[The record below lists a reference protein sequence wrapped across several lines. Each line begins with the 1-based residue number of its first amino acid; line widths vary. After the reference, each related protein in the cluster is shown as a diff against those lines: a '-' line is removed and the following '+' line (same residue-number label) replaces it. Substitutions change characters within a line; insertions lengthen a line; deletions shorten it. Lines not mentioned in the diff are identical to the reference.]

1 MKKLDALSGSH
12 LKAPPWFQPT
22 YSPSAMQWMMNALQH
37 QKYHIIDQQERHS
50 MMQRMSITGRYRK
63 EVHESAKAIY
73 DPEVV
78 DWLCKQPPVPTAEE
92 MRVLDREA
100 AIKKHVEEIRKRA
113 DKLAED
119 TNYKEALAAQC
130 TN

>member
-1 MKKLDALSGSH
+1 MKKYDTISGATPS
-12 LKAPPWFQPT
+12 APAWFQPT

-37 QKYHIIDQQERHS
+37 QKDHTIDQQERHS
-50 MMQRMSITGRYRK
+50 MMQRMSITGRHRK
-63 EVHESAKAIY
+63 EAHEFARAIY

-92 MRVLDREA
+92 MRVLVREA
-100 AIKKHVEEIRKRA
+100 AMKKHVEEIRKRA

-119 TNYKEALAAQC
+119 TNYKEAVAAQC